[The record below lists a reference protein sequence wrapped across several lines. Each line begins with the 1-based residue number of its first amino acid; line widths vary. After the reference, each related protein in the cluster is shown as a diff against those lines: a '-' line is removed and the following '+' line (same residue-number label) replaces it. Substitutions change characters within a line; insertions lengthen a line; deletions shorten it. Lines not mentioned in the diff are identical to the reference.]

1 MADDNPP
8 GVSQYYGI
16 SFKTGSGMIYKISND
31 GKLVT
36 NLRHHLKGED
46 VMAITGVSQDNYAKA
61 FDLVREVP
69 SESSRDGLAKFL
81 FLEGRAPALGLHLVI
96 SLTPTSVDRA
106 HCLGVISS
114 TIDKIE

>member
-8 GVSQYYGI
+8 GISQYYGI

-69 SESSRDGLAKFL
+69 SD
-81 FLEGRAPALGLHLVI
+81 LEEYQVNQINDILMGCILNNLK
-96 SLTPTSVDRA
+96 PTKKP
-106 HCLGVISS
+106 LN
-114 TIDKIE
+114 